1 MRLLTVIALL
11 IASSSAIKLYVHE
24 DPAAVDSGVEG
35 KAMEAPKKEEGEKE
49 DPPPPTSEA

>member
-24 DPAAVDSGVEG
+24 DPADSGVEG